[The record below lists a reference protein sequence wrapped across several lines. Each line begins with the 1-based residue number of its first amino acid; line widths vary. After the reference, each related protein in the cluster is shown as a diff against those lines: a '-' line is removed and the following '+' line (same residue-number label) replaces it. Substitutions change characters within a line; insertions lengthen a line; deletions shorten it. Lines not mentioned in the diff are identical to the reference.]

1 MDELLIKYLPSLCLQ
16 LHTGL
21 IFEPTLMS
29 KNVENTNLFT
39 RRRILQLGL
48 GLPVLGA
55 SISWTPHAW
64 AADVTRGFSNGA
76 PVPGNK
82 LFPPRLLMLDPGHGG
97 RDPGAIGIS
106 GTHEKD
112 VTLDIARRM
121 ADAISARPGVNV
133 KLTRDEDI
141 FLPLEER
148 VRIGREA
155 HADLFVSVHAD
166 SAPNKA
172 ARGLSVYTLSEKASD
187 EFAKALADHENEAD
201 LMGGVDLPP
210 ADKDVTAILFDLT
223 ARRTRNTAQHVKSG
237 FVQAMGHDWHLL
249 ERPMRAANFVVLRAP
264 DVPSML
270 VETGFL
276 SNPHD
281 EEILRQPM
289 ERQKIAQL
297 MAKDLGRILDSALFG

>member
-1 MDELLIKYLPSLCLQ
+1 MPQNEKDKELL
-16 LHTGL
+16 
-21 IFEPTLMS
+21 
-29 KNVENTNLFT
+29 T
-39 RRRILQLGL
+39 RRRFLRLGL

-55 SISWTPHAW
+55 SLSLSPELW
-64 AADVTRGFSNGA
+64 AADVTHGFLNGA
-76 PVPGNK
+76 PVPGSK
-82 LFPPRLLMLDPGHGG
+82 PYPPRLLMIDPGHGG
-97 RDPGAIGIS
+97 KDPGAIGIS

-112 VTLDIARRM
+112 VTLDIARHM
-121 ADAISARPGVNV
+121 ADALSVRPGVDV

-155 HADLFVSVHAD
+155 RADLFISVHAD

-187 EFAKALADHENEAD
+187 NFAKELADHENSVD
-201 LMGGVDLPP
+201 IIGGIDLPP

-237 FVQAMGHDWHLL
+237 FVQAMSRNWHLL

-281 EEILRQPM
+281 EQILCQPQ

-297 MAKDLGRILDSALFG
+297 MAKDLAKILDSSLFG